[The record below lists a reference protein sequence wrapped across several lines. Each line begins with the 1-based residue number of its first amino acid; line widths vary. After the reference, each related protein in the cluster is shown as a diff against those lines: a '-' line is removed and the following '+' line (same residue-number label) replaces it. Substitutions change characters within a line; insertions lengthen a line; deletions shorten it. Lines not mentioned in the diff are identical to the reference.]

1 MAKAR
6 SLIIEGLQ
14 AAIVGIKK
22 PKGILWDDK
31 SSFPKKDGSLRLAFK
46 RGSLYECRSLTTA
59 MALDTE
65 GGPFAPQPNA
75 HR

>member
-14 AAIVGIKK
+14 AAIAGNEK
-22 PKGILWDDK
+22 PKDLLWDDK
-31 SSFPKKDGSLRLAFK
+31 SKFPKKDGSVRLAFK
-46 RGSLYECRSLTTA
+46 RGSLYECRSLTAT
-59 MALDTE
+59 MALDTG